1 MAPILVRGRRGS
13 YRTSAVVPAELF
25 YLENAGPTCIL
36 GLLYL
41 CPVDLD
47 LIANLDTGRVPFK
60 RVCFRVASLEFEP
73 AGARHDA
80 SSDVVMAATDF
91 NGHNNG
97 HSNDCTNAYNGA
109 GKFGVGWTNIS

>member
-1 MAPILVRGRRGS
+1 MKTPGPLASLVFFIF
-13 YRTSAVVPAELF
+13 VPW
-25 YLENAGPTCIL
+25 I
-36 GLLYL
+36 
-41 CPVDLD
+41 LD

-60 RVCFRVASLEFEP
+60 RVCFRVAGLEFEP